1 MTIRSE
7 SGLTRRTL
15 LTGGAFAGLLAAGAL
30 GRAWQQLQRLK
41 YDPETELPSTAPE
54 VVARVGAMPYRRF
67 GATGLQVSE
76 DLSRPE
82 RPAAEPERGENL
94 ATGTAG

>member
-1 MTIRSE
+1 MTIRNE

-41 YDPETELPSTAPE
+41 YDPETELPSTAPAA
-54 VVARVGAMPYRRF
+54 VARVGAMPYRRF
-67 GATGLQVSE
+67 GATGLQASE
-76 DLSRPE
+76 FGFG
-82 RPAAEPERGENL
+82 AW
-94 ATGTAG
+94 ATGGEASGAVCVEDWLR